1 MSFINKYFELTKAS
15 RDTFVNI
22 SISKF
27 PIHNIIWR
35 YLSFFLT
42 PLFIITG
49 LSANHATYIRILVG
63 FCSIYLI
70 FSENIVIGIIIFF
83 LGDII
88 DCVDGNISRIKNT
101 ATFYGKFLDGWVDI
115 VIENFLILSL
125 IYFYLVNLNLSN
137 FEIVFFTLTI
147 IVNLSFNFLLDRYH
161 NFRRWANENKIEL
174 VYKSIL
180 NSKNLIINNFFNDL
194 RYLFLILIIYDNL
207 NKLFIFLFLSASIL
221 YSIHKT
227 MLVLS
232 ISVKTLNLSRKS
244 HHAKK

>member
-1 MSFINKYFELTKAS
+1 MSALIKDIKLKQNPQEFWSKYFSHIFVPYIAS
-15 RDTFVNI
+15 FVI
-22 SISKF
+22 KSKVN
-27 PIHNIIWR
+27 PNIITLLMLPSSFLCL
-35 YLSFFLT
+35 YLSIFIFNKELNLFL
-42 PLFIITG
+42 I
-49 LSANHATYIRILVG
+49 SLVG
-63 FCSIYLI
+63 VSI
-70 FSENIVIGIIIFF
+70 N
-83 LGDII
+83 II

-207 NKLFIFLFLSASIL
+207 KKLFIFLFLSASIL